1 MISDRVSGTRVIRTA
16 LPAEAESV
24 AALHARARATYYPDG
39 VPEDGRDWLAAWRGV
54 IERPDAHVLCVVE
67 SGRIVAVASFRTQ
80 DGDPADTVTLFQF
93 HVDPDQWRSGLG
105 TALHAA
111 CVEQWRAD
119 GRMDRRTRCAC
130 RQRAGAGLL
139 RPAGLGRRAVRRR
152 TPPGDAPAPDG
163 GMKRAVR
170 TFTGETE
177 SLCLSPVRPEESRR
191 MRVEIWSDI
200 ACPWCYVGKA
210 RFEKAL
216 DAFPHRDGV
225 EVVHRSFELD
235 PGRAK
240 GDTQPVLKMLTK
252 KYGMS
257 EAQAQAGEDNLG
269 AQAAAEGLDYRTR
282 DRDHGNTFDMHR
294 LLHFAKAQGRQDEL
308 IQALYKANFAEERS
322 VFDSDERLVELA
334 VGAGLVAED
343 ARKVLADPT
352 AYADDVRADEREAAE
367 LGANGV
373 PFFVLDRK
381 YGVSGAQPAEVF
393 AQALTQA
400 WGEHSP
406 LKLIDSGAD
415 GGAEACGPD
424 GCAVPQA

>member
-1 MISDRVSGTRVIRTA
+1 
-16 LPAEAESV
+16 
-24 AALHARARATYYPDG
+24 
-39 VPEDGRDWLAAWRGV
+39 
-54 IERPDAHVLCVVE
+54 
-67 SGRIVAVASFRTQ
+67 
-80 DGDPADTVTLFQF
+80 
-93 HVDPDQWRSGLG
+93 
-105 TALHAA
+105 
-111 CVEQWRAD
+111 
-119 GRMDRRTRCAC
+119 
-130 RQRAGAGLL
+130 
-139 RPAGLGRRAVRRR
+139 
-152 TPPGDAPAPDG
+152 
-163 GMKRAVR
+163 
-170 TFTGETE
+170 
-177 SLCLSPVRPEESRR
+177 

-216 DAFPHRDGV
+216 EAFPHRDGV

-240 GDTQPVLKMLTK
+240 DDVQPVIKMLTK

-257 EAQAQAGEDNLG
+257 EAQAQAGEENLG

-294 LLHFAKAQGRQDEL
+294 LLHLAKEHGKQDDL
-308 IQALYKANFAEERS
+308 IQAFYRANFAEERS
-322 VFDSDERLVELA
+322 VFTEGDERLVELA
-334 VGAGLVAED
+334 VGAGLDEADV
-343 ARKVLADPT
+343 RKVLADPT

-400 WGEHSP
+400 WGERSP
-406 LKLIDSGAD
+406 LQLLDQGGQGHAD
-415 GGAEACGPD
+415 ACGPD
-424 GCAVPQA
+424 GCAVPQR